1 MKWYSISHQ
10 QDAYRSSGVGEE
22 SDRHSDLVVNAE
34 NTLLSGSASWFDL
47 LVGRTVITTCTELQ
61 LIFYIR
67 LTQILI

>member
-34 NTLLSGSASWFDL
+34 NTL
-47 LVGRTVITTCTELQ
+47 
-61 LIFYIR
+61 
-67 LTQILI
+67 